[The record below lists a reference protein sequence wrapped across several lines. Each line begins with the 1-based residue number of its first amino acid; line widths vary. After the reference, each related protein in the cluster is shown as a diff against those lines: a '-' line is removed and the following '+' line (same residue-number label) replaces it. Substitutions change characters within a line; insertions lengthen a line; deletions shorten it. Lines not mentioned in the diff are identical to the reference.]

1 MYVLPDGLL
10 VCCLCWLFEANV
22 PDGPS
27 PWVVPVQPSN
37 SSSQPQLS
45 SPRPSSAVPRT
56 CIKVDVSQG
65 KSLKGKGLQGKCH
78 PRKKSPRE
86 KYQREKVSKGK
97 ILQGKSLQEPVLPQL
112 DPLVRVADAGIL
124 DQGPK
129 HHEEADKE
137 VDVDGLHVG
146 DLGQGGVDRVDQ
158 GGHGEDGGDTQSNL
172 QIRNIC

>member
-1 MYVLPDGLL
+1 MFYLMDCWFVVFVGYLRQMYLMDQVQGWFLCSLQIHLL
-10 VCCLCWLFEANV
+10 SLSFLLLNHLLQCQEPASKLTSAKEKVSKEKVSKENV
-22 PDGPS
+22 IQGKS
-27 PWVVPVQPSN
+27 
-37 SSSQPQLS
+37 L
-45 SPRPSSAVPRT
+45 
-56 CIKVDVSQG
+56 QG
-65 KSLKGKGLQGKCH
+65 KSLKGK
-78 PRKKSPRE
+78 
-86 KYQREKVSKGK
+86 KVSKGK

-158 GGHGEDGGDTQSNL
+158 GGHGEDGGDPQSNL